1 MFGFGVGEWLLVGG
15 IAVLLFGPSMFV
27 KAAGGL
33 GQGVAE
39 FKKGLTEANGDKGEE
54 KDQEEAQKPPAA
66 AS

>member
-39 FKKGLTEANGDKGEE
+39 FKKGLTEANSDE
-54 KDQEEAQKPPAA
+54 KDKEKEEAHQPPAA

>member
-15 IAVLLFGPSMFV
+15 IAVLIFGPSMFV

-39 FKKGLTEANGDKGEE
+39 FKKGLTEAGEDKE
-54 KDQEEAQKPPAA
+54 KEEAAQPPAPVR
-66 AS
+66 

>member
-1 MFGFGVGEWLLVGG
+1 MFGFGVGEWLLIGG

-39 FKKGLTEANGDKGEE
+39 FKKGLTDANADDKDKEKEE
-54 KDQEEAQKPPAA
+54 VQQPPAA